1 MNKNLLPFIT
11 GIVALV
17 AGIFIGREVLGRR
30 VEHKKDAIE
39 VLPPANTS
47 YRLVN
52 PLLDCIESRQL
63 DMRELSVF
71 KPEITAYINQCKKK
85 YSDIH
90 ISYYF
95 RDLNN
100 GLWTGINEKEM
111 FSPASLMK
119 VPIMIAVL
127 KEAQENSSI
136 LSEKIKFD
144 KGRFV
149 NVDEES
155 GFEKQDGAEYT
166 VEEYVRQM
174 IAYSDNA
181 SAIILLDRV
190 GFDKVNQVQK
200 DLNLYVENLTDP
212 EANFVAVNRY
222 SSVFRILYNAS
233 YLNKQMSEKALQ
245 ILTETVYKKGI
256 REAVPAQY
264 PIAHKYGERDL
275 FDEKGNRQTMQL
287 HHFAIVFY
295 SGKPYLLGIMTRGAD
310 RNAKEKI
317 IYDLAKITF
326 DEVDKQMKQKPKNEY

>member
-1 MNKNLLPFIT
+1 MNKKLLP
-11 GIVALV
+11 LV
-17 AGIFIGREVLGRR
+17 TAVISLAAGIFIGRQFWGNRSVQ
-30 VEHKKDAIE
+30 KKDDVEMIQ
-39 VLPPANTS
+39 PANTS
-47 YRLVN
+47 YRLIN
-52 PLLDCIESRQL
+52 PMLDCIESRQL

-71 KPEITAYINQCKKK
+71 KPEITKYINKCKSK

-100 GLWTGINEKEM
+100 GLWTGINEKET

-127 KEAQENSSI
+127 KEAQSNGS
-136 LSEKIKFD
+136 LLNEKIKFD
-144 KGRFV
+144 KNRFV

-155 GFEKQDGAEYT
+155 GFEKQDGVEYT
-166 VEEYVRQM
+166 VEEYIRQM
-174 IAYSDNA
+174 IVYSDNA

-212 EANFVAVNRY
+212 QANFVPVNRY

-233 YLNKQMSEKALQ
+233 YLNKAMSEKALQ
-245 ILTETVYKKGI
+245 MLTETVYKKGI

-264 PIAHKYGERDL
+264 AIAHKYGERDL
-275 FDEKGNRQTMQL
+275 FDEKGNRQTLQL

-295 SGKPYLLGIMTRGAD
+295 TGKPYLLGIMTRGAD
-310 RNAKEKI
+310 RNTKEKI

-326 DEVDKQMKQKPKNEY
+326 DEVDKQMKQRPNPTE